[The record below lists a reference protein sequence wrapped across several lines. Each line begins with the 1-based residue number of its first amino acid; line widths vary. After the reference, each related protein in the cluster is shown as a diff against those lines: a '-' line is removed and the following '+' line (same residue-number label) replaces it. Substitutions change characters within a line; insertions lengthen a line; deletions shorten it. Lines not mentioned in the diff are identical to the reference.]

1 MLIHSHDWNMC
12 LTETVRFASDGCV
25 LASLGTLGPLGL
37 LAAGVALGLFAWRQF
52 LNRCKPRAPEPAPQS
67 PQMLFHELCG
77 AHRLSAAQMRLLE
90 WVASDQQ
97 LPQPGLLFLDPL
109 PLERALA
116 RSENSGV
123 RKRLTDLRAKLFAGL
138 LELAPAAR

>member
-1 MLIHSHDWNMC
+1 MLIHSHDWTTW
-12 LTETVRFASDGCV
+12 LTETIRFASDGCV
-25 LASLGTLGPLGL
+25 LASLGTLGRLGL
-37 LAAGVALGLFAWRQF
+37 LVTGVAAGLSAWRQI
-52 LNRCKPRAPEPAPQS
+52 LNRRKPPTPEPAPQS

-116 RSENSGV
+116 RSEHSGV
-123 RKRLTDLRAKLFAGL
+123 RKRLADLRAKLFAGL
-138 LELAPAAR
+138 LQGPP